1 MSLSNVYDCMWM
13 VVFVISVSVLYNVMR
28 FCKCVTHFLWF
39 LSNPSPFSQTKR
51 AVPLLLSSMKAFVSL
66 KVANKKGD
74 ADAQENR

>member
-1 MSLSNVYDCMWM
+1 MCFASVYYNFCGFSQPPSLS
-13 VVFVISVSVLYNVMR
+13 
-28 FCKCVTHFLWF
+28 
-39 LSNPSPFSQTKR
+39 SQTKR